1 MAQLS
6 LRRRD
11 IHFKMMKKTSVFG
24 VVFIHLGHLLGQ
36 IDWQHRIHLIRPHV
50 NSSTDKRSSLDKHH
64 GDPDL
69 WFSQRHWQ
77 LYPTLTL
84 GAKLVDAI
92 GAVAVAG
99 HAADEQK
106 RVAV

>member
-1 MAQLS
+1 MA
-6 LRRRD
+6 
-11 IHFKMMKKTSVFG
+11 TSDN
-24 VVFIHLGHLLGQ
+24 LM
-36 IDWQHRIHLIRPHV
+36 RHV
-50 NSSTDKRSSLDKHH
+50 KLSTDERSSLDKHH
-64 GDPDL
+64 GGPDL

-92 GAVAVAG
+92 GTVAVAG

-106 RVAV
+106 CVAV